1 MGTILT
7 GRSLVAL
14 NTSTDTTEMLKVWFE
29 MHGMIVH
36 TGLVSDFRVNGSDL
50 AQFLSNAK
58 PDIVIFDIAIPY
70 ETNWTFLQRLRADGL
85 FGSVPV
91 IVTTTNE
98 RVLSSLVGTDFDM
111 AVHELVGKPYDMA
124 ALLEL
129 VTRTLGS
136 LAFDV

>member
-1 MGTILT
+1 VGTPLT

-14 NTSTDTTEMLKVWFE
+14 NTSSDTIEMLKVWFE

-36 TGLVSDFRVNGSDL
+36 TGLVSDFRVNGANL
-50 AQFLSNAK
+50 EQFLLDAR

-70 ETNWTFLQRLRADGL
+70 ETNWNFLQQLRSDGL
-85 FGSVPV
+85 FRGIPV

-98 RVLSSLVGTDFDM
+98 RVLRSLVGDNFDL
-111 AVHELVGKPYDMA
+111 AVHELIGKPYDMA

-129 VTRTLGS
+129 VTQTLES
-136 LAFDV
+136 LVL

>member
-1 MGTILT
+1 VVSPVT

-36 TGLVSDFRVNGSDL
+36 TGLVADFRVHDRDFADFL
-50 AQFLSNAK
+50 AAAA
-58 PDIVIFDIAIPY
+58 PEIVIFDIAIPY
-70 ETNWTFLQRLRADGL
+70 EANWRFLQRLREDGPL
-85 FGSVPV
+85 RDVPV

-98 RVLSSLVGTDFDM
+98 RVLRSLVGDDLRIP
-111 AVHELVGKPYDMA
+111 VHELVGKPYDMS

-129 VTRTLGS
+129 VTNNLTADR
-136 LAFDV
+136 